1 MPGIFNHPD
10 EGNLARREGG
20 SLEFSPLN
28 RLEYFRSFANLY
40 YCCAEILHYAE
51 KEELELKNRV
61 IRTIQGNVREEI
73 EIKGDYL
80 TLGDCRETI
89 FNIYG
94 AKIDKSLD
102 KGASPPGKE
111 IDEGRAR
118 REGIRYRAI
127 FEGFTRGRSAIG
139 VRRIIK
145 KLITQAE
152 EGQVKKNRRDGSCN
166 TNGQVTLSGA
176 PLLANLIMARRY
188 IVARR
193 SYHSCSRC
201 VRSHPAADT

>member
-1 MPGIFNHPD
+1 M
-10 EGNLARREGG
+10 
-20 SLEFSPLN
+20 
-28 RLEYFRSFANLY
+28 
-40 YCCAEILHYAE
+40 
-51 KEELELKNRV
+51 ELKNRV
-61 IRTIQGNVREEI
+61 IRIIQRNVRKEI
-73 EIKGDYL
+73 EIKGNYL

-94 AKIDKSLD
+94 AKIDKFLD

-145 KLITQAE
+145 KLITQAGRTGE
-152 EGQVKKNRRDGSCN
+152 KKS
-166 TNGQVTLSGA
+166 T
-176 PLLANLIMARRY
+176 
-188 IVARR
+188 
-193 SYHSCSRC
+193 
-201 VRSHPAADT
+201 